1 MKVNHKIKNIVN
13 FMITNL
19 NMHIYI
25 ILFYIL
31 YKIYNYL

>member
-19 NMHIYI
+19 NIHIRNIILYI
-25 ILFYIL
+25 I
-31 YKIYNYL
+31 